1 MEQTKNTPKTK
12 LNAYCR
18 ESVDLESGIEIQKE
32 KIQRFCQFYNIEI
45 AKWFIE
51 NDASAFKPRSEYIK
65 MMEQTISSDVVGGV
79 ICSSLTRYGRR
90 AVEVLVDHEKLN
102 NAGKKLIIIDTPIDA
117 TTPTGKA
124 FLGNMAIYGQLERDL
139 IVERTQLGRKRAMQV
154 GTKSGMPMNR
164 PPIQVDWKEYDK
176 YFKLGLSTNA
186 ISKIIKDIR
195 TGKKISRSALY
206 KAVNERTV

>member
-1 MEQTKNTPKTK
+1 MIALNIIYMEIIGNTQKTR
-12 LNAYCR
+12 LLAYCR
-18 ESVDLESGIEIQKE
+18 ESVDLKTGIEIQKE
-32 KIQRFCQFYNIEI
+32 KIQKYCEVYNIDI

-65 MMEQTISSDVVGGV
+65 MMEMAISDNSVNGV

-90 AVEVLVDHEKLN
+90 AVEVLTDHEKLN
-102 NAGKKLIIIDTPIDA
+102 ESGKKLVIIDTPIDS

-124 FLGNMAIYGQLERDL
+124 MLGNMAIFGQLERDS
-139 IVERTQLGRKRAMQV
+139 IVERTEAGRRRAMRV

-176 YFKLGLSTNA
+176 YYKLGLSTNA
-186 ISKIIKDIR
+186 ISKIIKDTR
-195 TGKKISRSALY
+195 TGKKISSSAL
-206 KAVNERTV
+206 